1 MFRVAI
7 LFPTVLVAA
16 ALCSCEGGKFPSL
29 RPCSDLPAGFSVSYS
44 EGPDFDLWR
53 VRSDSESLAGSATL
67 YFGDYPEILAP
78 QNAEIETGT
87 LLAKP
92 ATWKTWITS
101 LGEVSESVISY
112 THDAESR
119 ELKVHAFVGFSTAA
133 DAVVIR
139 SWISE
144 LKVCE
149 QAAV

>member
-1 MFRVAI
+1 MFFTA
-7 LFPTVLVAA
+7 FAA
-16 ALCSCEGGKFPSL
+16 AVLCSCEGGEFPSL

-53 VRSDSESLAGSATL
+53 VQSNNKNLAGSATL

-92 ATWKTWITS
+92 AAWKTWITS
-101 LGEVSESVISY
+101 LGEVSEAIVSY

-119 ELKVHAFVGFSTAA
+119 ELKVHAYVGFSSAA

-139 SWISE
+139 SWMSE